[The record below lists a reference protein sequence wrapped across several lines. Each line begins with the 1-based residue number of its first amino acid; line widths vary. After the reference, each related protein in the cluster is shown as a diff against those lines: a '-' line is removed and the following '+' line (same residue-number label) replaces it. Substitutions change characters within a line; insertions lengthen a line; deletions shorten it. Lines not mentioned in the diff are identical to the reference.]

1 MEKYAFTTIRET
13 AKFIEQQRVDD
24 RIKREFEKRKIRE
37 FKKMAQKRK
46 IEDTKEIMQHLLW
59 NVRPFLL
66 QDSSFELM
74 DDLADRSKC
83 ILKTLCDY
91 TGIQRPC
98 KGSTNTF
105 DKFILN
111 ICDKFAIWMTQL
123 LHAARVSMNQE
134 KWEQLKQQGP
144 AECAPPPPAESEDHL
159 VPIDDYIQWFEEDED
174 EHISVKQNP
183 KPKGKTP

>member
-1 MEKYAFTTIRET
+1 MMEQYAFTTIRET
-13 AKFIEQQRVDD
+13 SKFIEQQRVDD

-46 IEDTKEIMQHLLW
+46 IEDTKKIMQHLLW

-66 QDSSFELM
+66 QDSNFELM
-74 DDLADRSKC
+74 DDLADRSEY
-83 ILKTLCDY
+83 ILKSLCDY

-105 DKFILN
+105 DKFILS

-134 KWEQLKQQGP
+134 IREQLKQEGP
-144 AECAPPPPAESEDHL
+144 AECAPPIESEDHM
-159 VPIDDYIQWFEEDED
+159 VPIDDYIQWFDEGEDEGVTL
-174 EHISVKQNP
+174 IQNP
-183 KPKGKTP
+183 KSKAETP